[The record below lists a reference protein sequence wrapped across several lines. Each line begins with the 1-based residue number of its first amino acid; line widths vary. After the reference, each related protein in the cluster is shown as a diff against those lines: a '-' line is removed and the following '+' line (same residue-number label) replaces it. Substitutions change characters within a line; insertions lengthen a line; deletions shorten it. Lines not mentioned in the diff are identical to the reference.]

1 MIYRLALSC
10 EEIACTCKRK
20 KLLYLFSMIR
30 HLFPRAQ
37 KWVLPRDEY
46 MLLYRY
52 DTMFTLSHLCISIG
66 TRVNDELALA
76 YFESIQFEG
85 HANPDLLDTLEKC
98 VKNAR

>member
-1 MIYRLALSC
+1 
-10 EEIACTCKRK
+10 
-20 KLLYLFSMIR
+20 
-30 HLFPRAQ
+30 
-37 KWVLPRDEY
+37 